1 MKIHL
6 IDDDETV
13 NQLHTML
20 FEMFPQVE
28 TMFFTMGNEY
38 LDYLNSSDYSEPNL
52 IFIDIR
58 LPEYSGLEL
67 IEKLIALENSAI
79 NTARVFVLSSTLNN
93 RDIEKSKSFKV
104 VEDFIEKP
112 LTFDRLNEIMQ

>member
-1 MKIHL
+1 
-6 IDDDETV
+6 
-13 NQLHTML
+13 ML
-20 FEMFPQVE
+20 FEMFPQAE
-28 TMFFTMGNEY
+28 TKFFTMGNEY
-38 LDYLNSSDYSEPNL
+38 LDYLNSSDYSAPNL

-58 LPEYSGLEL
+58 LPEFSGLEL
-67 IEKLIALENSAI
+67 IEKLIDLENPAI
-79 NTARVFVLSSTLNN
+79 HTARVFVLSSTLNN

>member
-1 MKIHL
+1 
-6 IDDDETV
+6 
-13 NQLHTML
+13 ML